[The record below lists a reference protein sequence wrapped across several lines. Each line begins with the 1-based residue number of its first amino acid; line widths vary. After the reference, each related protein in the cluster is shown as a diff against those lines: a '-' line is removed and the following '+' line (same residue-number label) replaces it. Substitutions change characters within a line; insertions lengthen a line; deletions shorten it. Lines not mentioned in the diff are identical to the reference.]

1 MGDGHL
7 PLLILSTVLKATW
20 VWLSPNLDS
29 SFCILKYLWV
39 ALGLKQPICP
49 L

>member
-7 PLLILSTVLKATW
+7 SLLVLSTALRATW
-20 VWLSPNLDS
+20 VWLSQNLDS
-29 SFCILKYLWV
+29 PFCILKYLWV